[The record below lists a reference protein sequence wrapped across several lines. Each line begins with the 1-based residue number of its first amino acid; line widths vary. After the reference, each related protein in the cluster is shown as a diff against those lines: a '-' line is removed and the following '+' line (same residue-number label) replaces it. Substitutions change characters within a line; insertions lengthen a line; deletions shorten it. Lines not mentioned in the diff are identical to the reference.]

1 MRALIQRA
9 KRASVSVEGELIA
22 HIDRGLLVL
31 LGVARTDTKEDA
43 RRLAKKCWELRV
55 FPAEGTASERA
66 NMDRPVS
73 EVGGSVLVVSQFTLY
88 ADTSRGRRPSFA
100 EAAPTRQAEALY
112 LLFCK
117 ALEDLGAAVA
127 TGRFGAMMDVEVV
140 NEGPVTILL
149 ES

>member
-1 MRALIQRA
+1 M
-9 KRASVSVEGELIA
+9 
-22 HIDRGLLVL
+22 VL
-31 LGVARTDTKEDA
+31 LGVARSDDQDDA

-55 FPAEGTASERA
+55 FPREGTAVDKA

-73 EVGGSVLVVSQFTLY
+73 EISGSVLVVSQFTLY
-88 ADTSRGRRPSFA
+88 ADTTRGRRPSFT
-100 EAAPTRQAEALY
+100 EAAPAEQAEALY
-112 LLFCK
+112 RAFCE
-117 ALEDLGAAVA
+117 ALEKLGATVA